1 MCVSFRLFADFPEPD
16 FIFFLGHTVSV
27 SWVGIQQYWGDTFC
41 KKWRKKTKFV
51 QFPIFHICT
60 IVRAKGFFYIRESI
74 LKTTFTSWPSWV
86 PTQSVRLGTNPESRV
101 FHMTLTLTL
110 TLMIS
115 WSLVSGQWSD
125 QNGTGL
131 IGKRCFCFMMWWLWW
146 LWRCY
151 CFYSKHLDVV
161 LGVDCDGGHHWLN
174 WWQIIVAAAASIT
187 LLIISLPRAILHKS
201 QCICIWSERS

>member
-27 SWVGIQQYWGDTFC
+27 SWVGIKQYWGDTFC

-101 FHMTLTLTL
+101 FRMALTLTL

-115 WSLVSGQWSD
+115 WSEVSGQTRMEPVWSE
-125 QNGTGL
+125 
-131 IGKRCFCFMMWWLWW
+131 
-146 LWRCY
+146 
-151 CFYSKHLDVV
+151 S
-161 LGVDCDGGHHWLN
+161 
-174 WWQIIVAAAASIT
+174 AASASWCGGCGCGGCVGCGGATAFIQSI
-187 LLIISLPRAILHKS
+187 LMWCLAWIVMVVIIDWIGDR
-201 QCICIWSERS
+201 